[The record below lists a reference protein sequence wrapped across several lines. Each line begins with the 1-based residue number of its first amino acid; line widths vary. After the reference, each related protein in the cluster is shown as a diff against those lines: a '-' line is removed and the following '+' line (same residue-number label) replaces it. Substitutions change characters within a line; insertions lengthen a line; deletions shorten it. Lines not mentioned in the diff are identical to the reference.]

1 MPLPSNKETPSRNR
15 LTREGGICIQ
25 SKEMEE
31 MELADKQ
38 ASFGRRYRW
47 LWWTAGVLF
56 VLLTAT
62 TVVGIIT
69 ARRAEP
75 YLRARIVEGLSNH
88 FHARVELDTFHVS
101 LGNGLRGEWG
111 VWAQGHGLRIWPPA
125 TVAGVEVPNPV
136 APGEPSNLSPNQAAN
151 VPLISLATFS
161 FHVPLRYK
169 PDMPIAVGAIH
180 LAGLH
185 IHLPPRSRFL
195 HIAPAQNSDTVA
207 AQPAPLQV
215 RFQLSTVECT
225 EASLILET
233 SKPGKLPLEIDFASF
248 KLTDISPNNAMHFD
262 AELTNPKPVGTVHTK
277 GTFGPWQVSDPGES
291 PIAGDYSFDY
301 ANLGDFKGI
310 AGTLSSTGIYAGT
323 LRDLNVDG
331 QTDTP
336 DFSLTHFGNKMD
348 LKTQFHAIVDGTNG
362 DTRLDPVKAT
372 LGRTHITARGQV
384 VRAFAK
390 GDSDPHHSI
399 GHDINLNIEVNGG
412 RIEDF
417 LHLASH
423 EPTPLLTGDVNL
435 RSSLH
440 IPPGKQPV
448 HERMGLKGDFVL
460 DHAEFAS
467 AKVQDRIGE
476 LSLRGQG
483 RSHDAKS
490 PDHDIIQSKLQS
502 DFQLESGVITL
513 PNLVFSVPGADFALK
528 GTYTLEGGGLAFTG
542 NAKMEATVSKMV
554 GGWKGLLLKPADRFF
569 KKDGA
574 GTEVPIHIAGTYK
587 NPEFGIDVKGM
598 KHTHPQRPDE
608 APASPQASAPA
619 TQH

>member
-1 MPLPSNKETPSRNR
+1 
-15 LTREGGICIQ
+15 
-25 SKEMEE
+25 
-31 MELADKQ
+31 MELAEKQ
-38 ASFGRRYRW
+38 VSFGRRYRW
-47 LWWTAGVLF
+47 LWWTAGILFAVLAAI
-56 VLLTAT
+56 TI
-62 TVVGIIT
+62 VGIMT

-75 YLRARIVEGLSNH
+75 YLRARIVEGLSSH

-111 VWAQGHGLRIWPPA
+111 VWAQGLGLRIWPPA
-125 TVAGVEVPNPV
+125 TVAGVAVPNPA
-136 APGEPSNLSPNQAAN
+136 APGEPSSQTAN
-151 VPLISLATFS
+151 EPLISLATFS

-169 PDMPIAVGAIH
+169 PDTPISVGAIH

-195 HIAPAQNSDTVA
+195 HVAPAQNTDTGT
-207 AQPAPLQV
+207 AQPAPLPGSLKV
-215 RFQLSTVECT
+215 KFQLSTVECT
-225 EASLILET
+225 DASLILET
-233 SKPGKLPLEIDFASF
+233 SKPGKLPLEIDIARF
-248 KLTDISPNNAMHFD
+248 KLTDISANNAMHFE
-262 AELTNPKPVGTVHTK
+262 AELTNPKPVGTIHTK
-277 GTFGPWQVSDPGES
+277 GSFGPWQVSDPGES
-291 PIAGDYSFDY
+291 PIAGDYRFEY

-310 AGTLSSTGIYAGT
+310 AGTLSSTGNYAGT

-362 DTRLDPVKAT
+362 DTRLDPVNAT

-390 GDSDPHHSI
+390 GDSNPRHSI
-399 GHDINLNIEVNGG
+399 GHDIDLNIEVKGG

-448 HERMGLKGDFVL
+448 HERMGLKGNFVL
-460 DHAEFAS
+460 DHAEFS
-467 AKVQDRIGE
+467 STKVQERIGE

-483 RSHDAKS
+483 RSRDAKS
-490 PDHDIIQSKLQS
+490 PDHETVQANMQS
-502 DFQLESGVITL
+502 DFRLESGVITL
-513 PNLVFSVPGADFALK
+513 PNLGFSVPGADIALK

-542 NAKMEATVSKMV
+542 NAKMQATVSKMV

-598 KHTHPQRPDE
+598 QHTHPQRPDQ
-608 APASPQASAPA
+608 SPQASAPVS
-619 TQH
+619 QH

>member
-1 MPLPSNKETPSRNR
+1 
-15 LTREGGICIQ
+15 
-25 SKEMEE
+25 MED
-31 MELADKQ
+31 MQLAEKQ

-47 LWWTAGVLF
+47 IWWTAGALF
-56 VLLTAT
+56 VLLAAT
-62 TVVGIIT
+62 TIVAIMT

-75 YLRARIVEGLSNH
+75 YLRARIVEGLSSH

-125 TVAGVEVPNPV
+125 TVAGVEVPNPA
-136 APGEPSNLSPNQAAN
+136 APGEPSNLPSNEQAN
-151 VPLISLATFS
+151 EPLISLATFS

-169 PDMPIAVGAIH
+169 PDMPISVGAIH

-185 IHLPPRSRFL
+185 IHLPPKSRFL
-195 HIAPAQNSDTVA
+195 HVAPAPNSDTGTVKPA
-207 AQPAPLQV
+207 SPVSAPLNV
-215 RFQLSTVECT
+215 KFQLSTVECT
-225 EASLILET
+225 DASLILET
-233 SKPGKLPLEIDFASF
+233 SKPGKLPLELDIASF

-262 AELTNPKPVGTVHTK
+262 AELTNPKPVGTIHTK
-277 GTFGPWQVSDPGES
+277 GNFGPWQVSDPGES
-291 PIAGDYSFDY
+291 PIAGDYRFDY
-301 ANLGDFKGI
+301 ADLGDFKGI
-310 AGTLSSTGIYAGT
+310 AGTLSSTGNYAGT

-362 DTRLDPVKAT
+362 DTRLDPVNAT

-390 GDSDPHHSI
+390 GDSNPRHSI
-399 GHDINLNIEVNGG
+399 GHDIDLKIEVNGG

-440 IPPGKQPV
+440 IPPGKVPV
-448 HERMGLKGDFVL
+448 HERIGLKGNFVL
-460 DHAEFAS
+460 DHAEFS
-467 AKVQDRIGE
+467 STKVQDRIGE

-490 PDHDIIQSKLQS
+490 PDHETVQANMQS

-513 PNLVFSVPGADFALK
+513 PNLEFAVPGADIALK

-542 NAKMEATVSKMV
+542 NAKMAATVSRMV

-587 NPEFGIDVKGM
+587 NPEFGVDVKGM
-598 KHTHPQRPDE
+598 PHTHPQRPDQSPTP
-608 APASPQASAPA
+608 PAQPQASAA
-619 TQH
+619 TSQH

>member
-1 MPLPSNKETPSRNR
+1 MK
-15 LTREGGICIQ
+15 
-25 SKEMEE
+25 E
-31 MELADKQ
+31 MELAERQ

-47 LWWTAGVLF
+47 LWWTAGSLFAVLAA
-56 VLLTAT
+56 V
-62 TVVGIIT
+62 TVIGIMT
-69 ARRAEP
+69 ARRVEP
-75 YLRARIVEGLSNH
+75 YLRARVVEGLSSH
-88 FHARVELDTFHVS
+88 FHAKVELDTFHVS

-125 TVAGVEVPNPV
+125 TVAGVEVPNP
-136 APGEPSNLSPNQAAN
+136 ATLGEPSNLPSTQAAN

-169 PDMPIAVGAIH
+169 PDMPISVGAIH
-180 LAGLH
+180 LAGLR

-195 HIAPAQNSDTVA
+195 HVAPAQNSDAGA
-207 AQPAPLQV
+207 AQPAPLQIK
-215 RFQLSTVECT
+215 FQLSTVECKDAT
-225 EASLILET
+225 LILET
-233 SKPGKLPLEIDFASF
+233 SKPGKQPLELDIASF
-248 KLTDISPNNAMHFD
+248 KLTNISPNNAMHFE
-262 AELTNPKPVGTVHTK
+262 AELTNPKPVGTIHTK
-277 GTFGPWQVSDPGES
+277 GNFGPWQVSDPGES
-291 PIAGDYSFDY
+291 PIAGDYRFDY

-310 AGTLSSTGIYAGT
+310 AGTLSSTGNYVGT

-362 DTRLDPVKAT
+362 DTRLDPVNAI
-372 LGRTHITARGQV
+372 LGRTHVTARGQV
-384 VRAFAK
+384 VRVFAK

-399 GHDINLNIEVNGG
+399 GHDIDLNIEVKGG

-423 EPTPLLTGDVNL
+423 DSTPLLTGDVNL

-440 IPPGKQPV
+440 IPPGKEPV
-448 HERMGLKGDFVL
+448 HERIGLKGNFVL
-460 DHAEFAS
+460 DHAEFS
-467 AKVQDRIGE
+467 STKVQDRIGE

-483 RSHDAKS
+483 RSRDAKS
-490 PDHDIIQSKLQS
+490 PVHEIIQSKMQGG
-502 DFQLESGVITL
+502 FQLESGVITL
-513 PNLVFSVPGADFALK
+513 PNLQFSVPGADIDLK

-542 NAKMEATVSKMV
+542 TAKMEATVSKMV

-569 KKDGA
+569 TKDGA

-587 NPEFGIDVKGM
+587 NPDFGIDLKGM

-608 APASPQASAPA
+608 APPA
-619 TQH
+619 TPPSSVSSPSAR